1 MYRANEL
8 SVVFEKVPWVGI
20 KPKNLRSV
28 ETLTG
33 NRPSNTLSSSLST
46 SQSRVHVTSNPAKLQ
61 TSSRIV
67 PAWFQWVLW
76 RSRG

>member
-33 NRPSNTLSSSLST
+33 NRPSNALSSSLST
-46 SQSRVHVTSNPAKLQ
+46 CNHGACDVKPSEVANVFSKSFSVVS
-61 TSSRIV
+61 V
-67 PAWFQWVLW
+67 VLW
-76 RSRG
+76 RS